1 MPSRPASA
9 GDPSLDRIATVPNL
23 ISLIRILSIPV
34 FVILLQRRQT
44 EVVGLVVLVLVVST
58 DWVDGRIARRT
69 GQVTNVGKILDPV
82 ADRLALAS
90 ALVALTVRGVFPLWA
105 TLVVVLRDALLLASG
120 ALLLLRWGVRLEVR
134 WSGKIATFALMA
146 GVPLIAWGEFDR
158 FLTGPALAVGWP
170 VFLAGLA
177 IYLFTTMRYVQD
189 ARQAVRDR
197 SV

>member
-34 FVILLQRRQT
+34 FVILLQRPRT

-105 TLVVVLRDALLLASG
+105 TLVVVVRDALLVAAG
-120 ALLLLRWGVRLEVR
+120 AILLLRRGVRLDVR
-134 WSGKIATFALMA
+134 WSGKIATFALMT

-158 FLTGPALAVGWP
+158 FLAGPALVVGWP

-177 IYLFTTMRYVQD
+177 IYLFTTMQYVRD
-189 ARQAVRDR
+189 ARRAVGHR

>member
-44 EVVGLVVLVLVVST
+44 EVVGLVVLVLVLST

-69 GQVTNVGKILDPV
+69 GQVTNVGKTLDPV

-90 ALVALTVRGVFPLWA
+90 ALVALTVRGIFPLWA

-120 ALLLLRWGVRLEVR
+120 AVLLLLWGVRLEVR
-134 WSGKIATFALMA
+134 RSGKIATFALMA

-158 FLTGPALAVGWP
+158 FLAGPALAVGWP

-177 IYLFTTMRYVQD
+177 IYLFTTMRYVRD